1 MFELLSLS
9 GEVARSAP
17 LASSVSKHFCSRPT
31 LRQVARNIL
40 ASELAT
46 RYPTLT
52 LDGDHLQLLE
62 PLSAQGANHGQA
74 TQDAQRYRRL
84 ALVDVLID
92 RYIHTDP
99 IQLVQGYHLLTQDPA
114 GASAAA
120 LPVAMAQLQGIVNE
134 WGPQIITAY
143 SQALCDYW
151 DEVQADGSNRWQWL
165 AQALLSRFKASI
177 EREKAAGRLGAEP
190 ASIASLLASMP
201 TASQRAVHEGDL
213 IEASLIRV
221 QATGAPLQRKAELTH
236 ALVIQRHLSAQGR
249 DVVLLYTPVNGLE
262 SFATPQ
268 ALADTFAAHMGREV
282 TGPALE
288 LMLYAPAGNVFEA
301 QAQAILEQQLN
312 ALQTMGA
319 YCQKHRLG
327 TRALSEGCESI
338 TSLFDLD
345 TAQERARLQALRSA
359 LPQWLRSASLTQR
372 RAFSLYLAALALVRE
387 EQAGASFLDGIPT
400 LTSFAQMALIEQIET
415 DHPGQPLADLNDLE
429 VHILT
434 VPNAQLSLVNAGDMT
449 LEDQQI
455 SLADLALFNLSGRPR
470 GHLVVKP
477 RRGVVPPDWV
487 DTAAI
492 EALVT
497 RADVG
502 GRYLKLLDQ
511 QLVRDPVQAPRR
523 QQLFTRQLGYQL
535 PLLALENSIRGQ
547 HGFTE
552 RGWRYVEQVMNEL
565 GDREV
570 DGHLVGLRGLGFLA
584 APGRKV
590 DAVGNMY
597 VFGALDGS
605 GVQVLYRPL
614 FQPCLTQYPSASAL
628 MTAITEQGDLQRS
641 VLDWLDKDARARY
654 ANGGF
659 HEPHLLRF
667 GQGSDFAPI
676 STPAPAALQFIDIGA
691 SPLAHV
697 YRANA
702 QALITLADRRS
713 VSSEESRWIG
723 FQALGWT
730 LFNALLP
737 ILPGPLATAGWLL
750 QAMAAMKVTLT
761 AQAAGDAAVVD
772 DQMFDLLFNIALVLL
787 AHDAGSLPDSHG
799 SGPALAGGQN
809 DAPVRTVWNKSL
821 TAIADS
827 DGTLSFS
834 WTSAQHRLDPDQLK
848 ALASYRTTPGPRMTA
863 PLADGRFQG
872 LQLDGARWLLSL
884 DGHFYEVAAEE
895 EQLRIVDAKRP
906 DVPGPWLARDEV
918 GRWRLDLRLRLRG
931 GGPKRRIAA
940 LRASNQALM
949 VSYNEEVVAF
959 NQKRLALHQRVD
971 RVLGKLAR
979 AMRSGDEERLPGL
992 RQAMSEATE
1001 SYLSALRAVL
1011 RASRKLSDLDPYADR
1026 SKEQANAL
1034 FQLCE
1039 ISQEEIIN
1047 LRYKSIAYR
1056 EQADRLHSRGAASE
1070 VDVVQSEAFFDFVAD
1085 SVAVMDKQIQL
1096 SKELAE
1102 WKRQLQRMPLEGE
1115 AALKKLKANWIEELS
1130 IQRWIGLLVDGLA
1143 LTCIRK
1149 IPTLQEAEQMME
1161 LVAEPVRLAAQTH
1174 AALEE
1179 SASYNL
1185 NDRVEVLNSLD
1196 LQYEGAQQALLFH
1209 GELLGEQLHRPA
1221 FDRLVSLIAELRE
1234 DAQAA
1239 LVPLVREQFK
1249 MTRKQRQ
1256 QVRHKNLYMTHR
1268 RGLVVGQRRAKAE
1281 PSDGD
1286 IIDVIDPIEKTV
1298 VASFGKDLTEGGWRQ
1313 LDVVRSPRPRP
1324 EQGSLNA
1331 VVRRGNLLL
1340 QGAGRAMK
1348 EAWKQ
1353 AARDYLPGEVE
1364 DQLRLYARQLNE
1376 SADAVEEQLT
1386 RSNAVDQATSQQLSA
1401 HGRAQLFR
1409 DQAGKLS
1416 AEGRLI
1422 RIHMIKRQPPTA
1434 ARVDYLYR
1442 EQAVRISRVG
1452 ARSKLKRS
1460 PGYLEEYL
1468 IADTTGTPLWYAHFH
1483 YRELRSPR
1491 DQYTTAHLKTVEQ
1504 RFDGVERQ
1512 KADEAAGR
1520 EVIGIL
1526 RREIKAPFDEVYLS
1540 L

>member
-9 GEVARSAP
+9 GEVARAAP

-62 PLSAQGANHGQA
+62 PLPAQAANHGQA

-92 RYIHTDP
+92 RYIHTEP
-99 IQLVQGYHLLTQDPA
+99 IQLVQGYHLLTQDPT

-151 DEVQADGSNRWQWL
+151 GEVQADGSNRWQWL
-165 AQALLSRFKASI
+165 AQALQARLKASI
-177 EREKAAGRLGAEP
+177 EREKAAGRLDSEQEAT
-190 ASIASLLASMP
+190 ALLLVSTP
-201 TASQRAVHEGDL
+201 TASQRAEHDADP

-221 QATGAPLQRKAELTH
+221 QAMDTPLQPSAELTH
-236 ALVIQRHLSAQGR
+236 ALVIRRPLSVHGR
-249 DVVLLYTPVNGLE
+249 GEMLLYTPVNGLE
-262 SFATPQ
+262 SFATLQ
-268 ALADTFAAHMGREV
+268 ALAQAFADHMGREL
-282 TGPALE
+282 TGSALE
-288 LMLYAPAGNVFEA
+288 LALYAPSGNVFEV

-319 YCQKHRLG
+319 YCQQHRLG
-327 TRALSEGCESI
+327 ARAMTEGCESI

-345 TAQERARLQALRSA
+345 TAQERARLQALDDA
-359 LPQWLRSASLTQR
+359 LPQWLRTASLAQR
-372 RAFSLYLAALALVRE
+372 RAFSLYLATLALVRE
-387 EQAGASFLDGIPT
+387 EQRGASFLDGIPT
-400 LTSFAQMALIEQIET
+400 LASFAQMRLIEQIET
-415 DHPGQPLADLNDLE
+415 DHPGQPLADLDDVE

-434 VPNAQLSLVNAGDMT
+434 VPNAQLSLVNAGDMAM
-449 LEDQQI
+449 EDQQI
-455 SLADLALFNLSGRPR
+455 SLVELALFNLSGRPR
-470 GHLVVKP
+470 GHLSVKP
-477 RRGVVPPDWV
+477 RAGAVLPDWTD
-487 DTAAI
+487 DTTI
-492 EALVT
+492 QALVT
-497 RADVG
+497 RADAG
-502 GRYLKLLDQ
+502 GRYLQLLKR
-511 QLVRDPVQAPRR
+511 QLLQDPAQAPRR
-523 QQLFTRQLGYQL
+523 QKLFTRQLGCQL

-547 HGFTE
+547 EGFTE
-552 RGWRYVEQVMNEL
+552 RGWRYVEQVMNGL
-565 GDREV
+565 GDLEV
-570 DGHLVGLRGLGFLA
+570 DGRPIGLRGLGFLS
-584 APGRKV
+584 APGMKI
-590 DAVGNMY
+590 DAACNMY

-614 FQPCLTQYPSASAL
+614 FKPCLSQYASAAAL
-628 MTAITEQGDLQRS
+628 MEAISEPGELQRS
-641 VLDWLDKDARARY
+641 VLDWLDVGARARY

-659 HEPHLLRF
+659 REPHLVRF

-676 STPAPAALQFIDIGA
+676 STPAPAALQLIDIGM
-691 SPLAHV
+691 PLLDHL
-697 YRANA
+697 YRTNV
-702 QALITLADRRS
+702 QALITLADRQS
-713 VSSEESRWIG
+713 VSSAESRWIG

-737 ILPGPLATAGWLL
+737 ILPGPLATAGWLVE
-750 QAMAAMKVTLT
+750 AMAAMNVTLT
-761 AQAAGDAAVVD
+761 AQAAGDPALVD

-787 AHDAGSLPDSHG
+787 AHGASRVPGGRGLGQP
-799 SGPALAGGQN
+799 LAGGHN
-809 DAPVRTVWNKSL
+809 DAPVRSTW
-821 TAIADS
+821 TAPLSVIDPANA
-827 DGTLSFS
+827 TLSFS
-834 WTSAQHRLDPDQLK
+834 WANAQHRLGPDQLE
-848 ALASYRTTPGPRMTA
+848 ALATYRTTPGSRLTS
-863 PLADGRFQG
+863 PLAHGRFQG
-872 LQLDGARWLLSL
+872 LQLDGERWLLSL
-884 DGHFYEVAAEE
+884 GDHFYEVAAEE
-895 EQLRIVDAKRP
+895 EQLRIVDARRP
-906 DVPGPWLARDEV
+906 ERPGPWLARDEV

-949 VSYNEEVVAF
+949 VAYNAEVAAF
-959 NQKRLALHQRVD
+959 HQKRPGLHKRVD
-971 RVLGKLAR
+971 LVLGKLGR
-979 AMRSGDEERLPGL
+979 AMQAGDTERLVGL
-992 RQAMSEATE
+992 RQALSEATE
-1001 SYLSALRAVL
+1001 SYLGALRTVL
-1011 RASRKLSDLDPYADR
+1011 RASRKLSELDPYADR
-1026 SKEQANAL
+1026 SKEQAGAL

-1039 ISQEEIIN
+1039 IAQEEIIN

-1056 EQADRLHSRGAASE
+1056 EQAHRLPSSLDAPELDAT
-1070 VDVVQSEAFFDFVAD
+1070 QSKAFFDFVAD
-1085 SVAVMDKQIQL
+1085 STEVMDQQIQL
-1096 SKELAE
+1096 SKELAD

-1115 AALKKLKANWIEELS
+1115 AALKKLKANWIEALS

-1149 IPTLQEAEQMME
+1149 IPGLQEAERIMQS
-1161 LVAEPVRLAAQTH
+1161 VAEPVRLAAQTH

-1179 SASYNL
+1179 SASYTL

-1196 LQYEGAQQALLFH
+1196 LQYEGGQQALALH

-1221 FDRLVSLIAELRE
+1221 FDRLTALIAELRD
-1234 DAQAA
+1234 DAQGA
-1239 LVPLVREQFK
+1239 LVPLVREQLR

-1256 QVRHKNLYMTHR
+1256 QVRHKTLYMTHR
-1268 RGLVVGQRRAKAE
+1268 RGLVVGQRRPKLK
-1281 PSDGD
+1281 PSDSD

-1298 VASFGKDLTEGGWRQ
+1298 VASFGKDLAEGNWRE
-1313 LDVVRSPRPRP
+1313 LDVARAPRPRAVP
-1324 EQGSLNA
+1324 TSVNA
-1331 VVRRGNLLL
+1331 AVRRGNRLL
-1340 QGAGRAMK
+1340 QGAGSAVK

-1353 AARDYLPGEVE
+1353 AEKDYLPGEVE
-1364 DQLRLYARQLNE
+1364 DQLTLYARQLNE
-1376 SADAVEEQLT
+1376 SADAVEQQLT
-1386 RSNAVDQATSQQLSA
+1386 RHNVVDQATSQHASA

-1409 DQAGKLS
+1409 DKAGQLIKD
-1416 AEGRLI
+1416 GRLI

-1452 ARSKLKRS
+1452 GRSKLKRS

-1540 L
+1540 R